1 MAGLSR
7 DVARARFNRT
17 LFSSGLGLFPG
28 GADPRGLG
36 HDPRR
41 EGAKRTKPKRVN

>member
-7 DVARARFNRT
+7 DVARARLNRT
-17 LFSSGLGLFPG
+17 LFSSRLGFCPG

-41 EGAKRTKPKRVN
+41 EGAKRTRP